1 MERRRL
7 NFADA
12 VQGTPEIAECLKK
25 GLQALG
31 ANSNKIK
38 VRVTRDLKGSVD
50 IDSCLAKLYPNAPV
64 GITYLAIGNRFT
76 TSKFIR
82 AGQVK

>member
-1 MERRRL
+1 MEGGSL

-12 VQGTPEIAECLKK
+12 VQGTPKIAECLKK

-31 ANSNKIK
+31 ANSNKVE

-50 IDSCLAKLYPNAPV
+50 IDSLSREVVSECSALGLH
-64 GITYLAIGNRFT
+64 IWL
-76 TSKFIR
+76 
-82 AGQVK
+82 